1 MTRSTRRLLTVGTA
15 LGLALT
21 TPGSCFPDDPPGSPG
36 EARGTIVSQVEEP
49 SGDGGT
55 RYRAVVRDADG
66 DEWTVRLPL
75 DTPCRVDATY
85 PDCAG

>member
-1 MTRSTRRLLTVGTA
+1 MIRSTRRFLSSGVV
-15 LGLALT
+15 LGLLLAL
-21 TPGSCFPDDPPGSPG
+21 PSFCEEPPSPG

-49 SGDGGT
+49 SADGGT
-55 RYRAVVRDADG
+55 RYRAVIRDADG